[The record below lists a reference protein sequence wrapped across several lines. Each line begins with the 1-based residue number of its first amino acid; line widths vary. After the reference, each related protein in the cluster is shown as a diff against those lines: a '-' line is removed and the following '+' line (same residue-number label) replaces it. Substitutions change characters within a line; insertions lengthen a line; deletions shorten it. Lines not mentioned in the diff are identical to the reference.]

1 MESINGPI
9 VYIKTPKN
17 IAYNEQVE
25 LILKN
30 GESRIG
36 NVISMDENITAIQ
49 VYEGTN
55 GINLDSTKTIL
66 KGKSLSIKLSEDVLG
81 RVFDGTGRPI
91 DGLGEIN
98 SNIER
103 DINGSSIN
111 PVSREYP
118 RNYIETGIS
127 SIDGLMTLIRGQK
140 LPIFSGSGINHNELA
155 NKIIKD
161 SNIGNEE
168 KFAIC
173 FGLMG
178 AEFETAEYFI
188 NNLKENGTLSK
199 VVMFQNLSNDPS
211 IERLLTPKVTL
222 TCAEYLAFD
231 LGYHVL
237 VILTDMT
244 AYAESLREVSTLK
257 GEIPSRKGYPGYLY
271 SDLASI
277 YERAG
282 MIRGKEGSITEIPI
296 LTMPNDDISHPIP
309 DLTGYITEG
318 QIVLSRDLYQKGITP
333 PVDILNSLSRLMK
346 DGIGEKYTRKDHS
359 KISDQI
365 FASYSKA
372 QDVRALAKVL
382 GESDLNELDRKY
394 LEFADKFEERFLKQG
409 IQICVLGRLQTRNY
423 EDKNGVKRYV
433 TEIIAEEIDFA
444 DSYTKIEGNTDN
456 TEKTISEDLK
466 EKDTSEDF
474 ISNGDDLPF

>member
-1 MESINGPI
+1 MPN
-9 VYIKTPKN
+9 
-17 IAYNEQVE
+17 NEIR
-25 LILKN
+25 L
-30 GESRIG
+30 G
-36 NVISMDENITAIQ
+36 NVISMDENITTIQ

-55 GINLDSTKTIL
+55 GISLDATKTVL
-66 KGKSLSIKLSEDVLG
+66 KGKPISIKLSEKMLG
-81 RVFDGTGRPI
+81 RIFDGVGRPI
-91 DGLGEIN
+91 DGLGEVI
-98 SNIER
+98 SDIER

-127 SIDGLMTLIRGQK
+127 TIDGLMTLIRGQK

-155 NKIIKD
+155 NRIITN
-161 SNIGNEE
+161 SNIGNNE

-178 AEFETAEYFI
+178 AEFETAEYFK
-188 NNLKENGTLSK
+188 NSLKENGTLSK
-199 VVMFQNLSNDPS
+199 VIMFQNLSNDPS
-211 IERLLTPKVTL
+211 IERILTPKVTL
-222 TCAEYLAFD
+222 TCAEYLAFE

-282 MIRGKEGSITEIPI
+282 MIKGKEGSITEIPI

-318 QIVLSRDLYQKGITP
+318 QIVLSRDLYQNGIIP
-333 PVDILNSLSRLMK
+333 PIDILNSLSRLMK
-346 DGIGEKYTRKDHS
+346 DGIGEKYTRKDHA

-372 QDVRALAKVL
+372 QDVIALAKVL
-382 GESDLNELDRKY
+382 GENDLDELDRKY
-394 LEFADKFEERFLKQG
+394 LDFANEFEEKFINQSLDERRNINETLDLALK
-409 IQICVLGRLQTRNY
+409 ILNILP
-423 EDKNGVKRYV
+423 K
-433 TEIIAEEIDFA
+433 EELN
-444 DSYTKIEGNTDN
+444 K
-456 TEKTISEDLK
+456 L
-466 EKDTSEDF
+466 
-474 ISNGDDLPF
+474 

>member
-1 MESINGPI
+1 MPN
-9 VYIKTPKN
+9 
-17 IAYNEQVE
+17 NEIR
-25 LILKN
+25 L
-30 GESRIG
+30 G
-36 NVISMDENITAIQ
+36 NVISMDENITTIQ

-55 GINLDSTKTIL
+55 GISLDATKTVL
-66 KGKSLSIKLSEDVLG
+66 KGKPISIKLSEKMLG
-81 RVFDGTGRPI
+81 RIFDGVGRPI
-91 DGLGEIN
+91 DGLGEVI
-98 SNIER
+98 SDIER

-127 SIDGLMTLIRGQK
+127 TIDGLMTLIRGQK

-155 NKIIKD
+155 NRIITN
-161 SNIGNEE
+161 SNIGNNE

-178 AEFETAEYFI
+178 AEFETAEYFK
-188 NNLKENGTLSK
+188 NSLKENGTLSK

-211 IERLLTPKVTL
+211 IERILTPKVTL
-222 TCAEYLAFD
+222 TCAEYLAFE

-282 MIRGKEGSITEIPI
+282 MIKGKEGSITEIPI

-318 QIVLSRDLYQKGITP
+318 QIVLSRDLYQKGIIP
-333 PVDILNSLSRLMK
+333 PIDILNSLSRLMK

-382 GESDLNELDRKY
+382 GENDLDELDRKY
-394 LEFADKFEERFLKQG
+394 LDFANEFEEKFINQSLDERRNINETLDLALK
-409 IQICVLGRLQTRNY
+409 ILNILP
-423 EDKNGVKRYV
+423 K
-433 TEIIAEEIDFA
+433 EELN
-444 DSYTKIEGNTDN
+444 K
-456 TEKTISEDLK
+456 L
-466 EKDTSEDF
+466 
-474 ISNGDDLPF
+474 

>member
-1 MESINGPI
+1 MPN
-9 VYIKTPKN
+9 
-17 IAYNEQVE
+17 NEIR
-25 LILKN
+25 L
-30 GESRIG
+30 G
-36 NVISMDENITAIQ
+36 NVISMDENITTIQ

-55 GINLDSTKTIL
+55 AISLNATKTVL
-66 KGKSLSIKLSEDVLG
+66 KGKPISIKLSEKMLG
-81 RVFDGTGRPI
+81 RIFDGVGRPI
-91 DGLGEIN
+91 DGLGEVI
-98 SNIER
+98 SDIER

-127 SIDGLMTLIRGQK
+127 TIDGLMTLIRGQK

-155 NKIIKD
+155 NRIITN
-161 SNIGNEE
+161 SNIGNNE

-178 AEFETAEYFI
+178 AEFETAEYFK
-188 NNLKENGTLSK
+188 NSLKENGTLSK
-199 VVMFQNLSNDPS
+199 VIMFQNLSNDPS
-211 IERLLTPKVTL
+211 IERILTPKVTL
-222 TCAEYLAFD
+222 TCAEYLAFE

-282 MIRGKEGSITEIPI
+282 MIKGKEGSITEIPI

-318 QIVLSRDLYQKGITP
+318 QIVLSRDLYQNGIIP
-333 PVDILNSLSRLMK
+333 PIDILNSLSRLMK
-346 DGIGEKYTRKDHS
+346 DGIGEKYTRKDHA

-382 GESDLNELDRKY
+382 GENDLDELDRKY
-394 LEFADKFEERFLKQG
+394 LDFANEFEEKFINQSLDERRNINETLDLALK
-409 IQICVLGRLQTRNY
+409 ILNILP
-423 EDKNGVKRYV
+423 K
-433 TEIIAEEIDFA
+433 EELN
-444 DSYTKIEGNTDN
+444 K
-456 TEKTISEDLK
+456 L
-466 EKDTSEDF
+466 
-474 ISNGDDLPF
+474 

>member
-1 MESINGPI
+1 MEIKWIYNIFGLEGINGPI
-9 VYIKTPKN
+9 VFLKTPKD
-17 IAYNEQVE
+17 IVFNEQVE
-25 LILKN
+25 LILPN
-30 GESRIG
+30 NEIRLG
-36 NVISMDENITAIQ
+36 NVISMDENITTIQ

-55 GINLDSTKTIL
+55 GISLDATKTVL
-66 KGKSLSIKLSEDVLG
+66 KGKPISIKLSEKMLG
-81 RVFDGTGRPI
+81 RIFDGVGRPI
-91 DGLGEIN
+91 DGLGEVI
-98 SNIER
+98 SDIER

-127 SIDGLMTLIRGQK
+127 TIDGLMTLIRGQK

-155 NKIIKD
+155 NRIITN
-161 SNIGNEE
+161 SNIGNNE

-178 AEFETAEYFI
+178 AEFETAEYFK
-188 NNLKENGTLSK
+188 NSLKENGTLSK

-211 IERLLTPKVTL
+211 IERILTPKVTL
-222 TCAEYLAFD
+222 TCAEYLAFE

-282 MIRGKEGSITEIPI
+282 MIKGKEGSITEIPI

-318 QIVLSRDLYQKGITP
+318 QIVLSRDLYQKGIIP
-333 PVDILNSLSRLMK
+333 PIDILNSLSRLMK

-382 GESDLNELDRKY
+382 GENDLDELDRKY
-394 LEFADKFEERFLKQG
+394 LDFANEFEEKFINQSLDERRNINETLDLALK
-409 IQICVLGRLQTRNY
+409 ILNILP
-423 EDKNGVKRYV
+423 K
-433 TEIIAEEIDFA
+433 EELN
-444 DSYTKIEGNTDN
+444 K
-456 TEKTISEDLK
+456 L
-466 EKDTSEDF
+466 
-474 ISNGDDLPF
+474 

>member
-1 MESINGPI
+1 MPN
-9 VYIKTPKN
+9 
-17 IAYNEQVE
+17 NEIR
-25 LILKN
+25 L
-30 GESRIG
+30 G
-36 NVISMDENITAIQ
+36 NVISMDENITTIQ

-55 GINLDSTKTIL
+55 GISLDATKTVL
-66 KGKSLSIKLSEDVLG
+66 KGKPISIKLSEKMLG
-81 RVFDGTGRPI
+81 RIFDGVGRPI
-91 DGLGEIN
+91 DGLGEVI
-98 SNIER
+98 SDIER

-127 SIDGLMTLIRGQK
+127 TIDGLMTLIRGQK

-155 NKIIKD
+155 NRIITN
-161 SNIGNEE
+161 SNIGNNE

-178 AEFETAEYFI
+178 AEFETAEYFK
-188 NNLKENGTLSK
+188 NSLKENGTLSK

-211 IERLLTPKVTL
+211 IERILTPKVTL
-222 TCAEYLAFD
+222 TCAEYLAFE

-282 MIRGKEGSITEIPI
+282 MIKGKEGSITEIPI

-318 QIVLSRDLYQKGITP
+318 QIVLSRDLYQKGIIP
-333 PVDILNSLSRLMK
+333 PIDILNSLSRLMK
-346 DGIGEKYTRKDHS
+346 DGIGEKYTRKDHA

-382 GESDLNELDRKY
+382 GENDLDELDRKY
-394 LEFADKFEERFLKQG
+394 LDFANEFEEKFINQSLDERRNINETLDLALK
-409 IQICVLGRLQTRNY
+409 ILNILP
-423 EDKNGVKRYV
+423 K
-433 TEIIAEEIDFA
+433 
-444 DSYTKIEGNTDN
+444 
-456 TEKTISEDLK
+456 EDLNK
-466 EKDTSEDF
+466 
-474 ISNGDDLPF
+474 L

>member
-1 MESINGPI
+1 MPN
-9 VYIKTPKN
+9 
-17 IAYNEQVE
+17 NEIR
-25 LILKN
+25 L
-30 GESRIG
+30 G
-36 NVISMDENITAIQ
+36 NVISMDENITTIQ

-55 GINLDSTKTIL
+55 GISLDATKTVL
-66 KGKSLSIKLSEDVLG
+66 KGKPISIKLSEKMLG
-81 RVFDGTGRPI
+81 RIFDGVGRPI
-91 DGLGEIN
+91 DGLGEVI
-98 SNIER
+98 SDIER
-103 DINGSSIN
+103 DINRSSIN

-127 SIDGLMTLIRGQK
+127 TIDGLMTLIRGQK

-155 NKIIKD
+155 NRIITN
-161 SNIGNEE
+161 SNIGNNE

-178 AEFETAEYFI
+178 AEFETAEYFK
-188 NNLKENGTLSK
+188 NSLKENGTLSK

-211 IERLLTPKVTL
+211 IERILTPKVTL
-222 TCAEYLAFD
+222 TCAEYLAFE

-282 MIRGKEGSITEIPI
+282 MIKGKEGSITEIPI

-318 QIVLSRDLYQKGITP
+318 QIVLSRDLYQKGIIP
-333 PVDILNSLSRLMK
+333 PIDILNSLSRLMK

-382 GESDLNELDRKY
+382 GENDLDELDRKY
-394 LEFADKFEERFLKQG
+394 LDFANEFEEKFINQSLDERRNINETLDLALK
-409 IQICVLGRLQTRNY
+409 ILNILPKEELNKLKKK
-423 EDKNGVKRYV
+423 KNEFYF
-433 TEIIAEEIDFA
+433 T
-444 DSYTKIEGNTDN
+444 N
-456 TEKTISEDLK
+456 
-466 EKDTSEDF
+466 
-474 ISNGDDLPF
+474 